1 MVIEKVFE
9 DNRYTSDEDLFNYL
23 NADQHELTVTITLA
37 EYRALLKDSIKATAQ
52 KKELDWLTQYQRAN
66 EAENRVQK
74 LEAELDSA
82 KAQLDTAKSLFS
94 IQQNAANNN

>member
-1 MVIEKVFE
+1 MIIEKVME

-37 EYRALLKDSIKATAQ
+37 EYRTLLTNSVKSAIQ
-52 KKELDWLTQYQRAN
+52 KKELDWLSQYQRAN
-66 EAENRVQK
+66 EAEKRVK
-74 LEAELDSA
+74 ELEAELDAA

-94 IQQNAANNN
+94 IQQNATNNN